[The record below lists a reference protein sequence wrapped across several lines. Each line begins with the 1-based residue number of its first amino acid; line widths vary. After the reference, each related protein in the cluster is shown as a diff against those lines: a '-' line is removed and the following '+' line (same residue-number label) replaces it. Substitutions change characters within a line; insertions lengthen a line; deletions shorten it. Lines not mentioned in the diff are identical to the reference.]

1 MKKMPPGEFK
11 PAIAANLWVPSLSKT
26 SVTFDSPWFELEP
39 MASSRSRM
47 EGRQRWPVF
56 KMPIYR
62 WGER

>member
-11 PAIAANLWVPSLSKT
+11 PAIAANLSKT

-47 EGRQRWPVF
+47 EGRQHRPVF
-56 KMPIYR
+56 KVPIYR